1 MTTSMWRKLSR
12 PLYAVSEGPWLAL
25 FALAMQ
31 PFLAFAALMLLLAV
45 VGGLGSYSLT
55 SPLILLLPFICVAMI
70 PLFGLWYGY
79 IERGRLWVLGFDGV
93 ASGHVRLPLRP
104 FWTWIRVRYREPATW
119 REVLATVIGGIFGL
133 VSAVILIL
141 ETATAAAL
149 AASLVTLGLVREEI
163 QSNYLGPL
171 APLAPDVAGFTPD
184 EWWKFALL
192 LLLALIVFGYL
203 NGLLAAI
210 SASASKALLAP
221 RPEEIQRQIEGLTNS
236 RARIMESFEGERR
249 RIERDLHDG
258 VQQELVNLSLRL
270 GMIELDIKGLEQ
282 QGVDA
287 AGAREQLTLAQEQ
300 ARHALQT
307 LRNTVRGIYPAV
319 LEDHG
324 LRAALEELANNCI
337 LPVDLSYCA
346 TTVLPQ
352 NIERTAY
359 YAANEGIANALK
371 HSTASRLGITAHS
384 AEGTLHLEISDNGQG
399 GADPA
404 HGSGIAGLNE
414 RAEAMGGTVVVDSPA
429 GGPTTLRVR
438 LPLNQDERVNTLR
451 F

>member
-1 MTTSMWRKLSR
+1 MRSMTTSMWRKLAR

-31 PFLAFAALMLLLAV
+31 PLLALAFALLLLGA
-45 VGGLGSYSLT
+45 VGGLGSYALT
-55 SPLILLLPFICVAMI
+55 SPLIILLPFLCVAMI

-93 ASGHVRLPLRP
+93 ASGHVQLPLRP
-104 FWTWIRVRYREPATW
+104 FWTWIAVRYREPATW

-133 VSAVILIL
+133 VSAVILVF
-141 ETATAAAL
+141 EVATLAAL
-149 AASLVTLGLVREEI
+149 ATSLVILGLMHEDI
-163 QSNYLGPL
+163 DNGALGPL
-171 APLAPDVAGFTPD
+171 APDIADFSAD

-192 LLLALIVFGYL
+192 LILALIAFAYL

-221 RPEEIQRQIEGLTNS
+221 RPEEIQRQIQGLANS

-270 GMIELDIKGLEQ
+270 GMVELDIKGLEQ

-287 AGAREQLTLAQEQ
+287 AGAREQLALAQEQ
-300 ARHALQT
+300 AGHALQT

-337 LPVDLSYCA
+337 LPVHLSYCA

-352 NIERTAY
+352 NIERAAY

-371 HSTASRLGITAHS
+371 HSTASRLEIAAHS
-384 AEGTLHLEISDNGQG
+384 TEGTLHLDISDNGQG

-414 RAEAMGGTVVVDSPA
+414 RAEAMGGAVIVDSPA

-438 LPLNQDERVNTLR
+438 LPLNQDERVSTLR